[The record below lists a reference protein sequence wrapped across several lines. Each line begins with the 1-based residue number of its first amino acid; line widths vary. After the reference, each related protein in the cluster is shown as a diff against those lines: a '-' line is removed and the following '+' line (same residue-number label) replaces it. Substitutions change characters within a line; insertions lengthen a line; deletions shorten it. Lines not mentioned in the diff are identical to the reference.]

1 MCDKDSGGTNAM
13 PASKPSILRRPTQ
26 TMQRIAPD
34 MKNTDLFSPLQ
45 LGPLTLP
52 NRIIMPP
59 MTRMRARMPGN
70 IPWELNAE
78 YYRQRA
84 SAGLIVTEGTPVS
97 PRGHGYYHTPGIY
110 TEEQAAGWQLVTEAI
125 HQAGGLVF
133 IQLWHVGRITHRDLQ
148 PNGEAP
154 VAPSAVAGVG
164 QALTA
169 PGIAKDYS
177 TPRALTTG
185 EITGVVEE
193 FRQGAELAQKAG
205 FDGVELHGANGYLI
219 EQFLSD
225 QTNQRTDQY
234 GGTLANRTRFLME
247 VVEAV
252 TSVWS
257 ADRVGVRL
265 SPANTFGGSEF
276 SDRFGTF
283 SHVIGE
289 LNHYGLAYLHLVEPR
304 VAGNKDLLHFDTTL
318 SSRHFKPLITGNTRL
333 FSAGGHHLD
342 SAQAAIINH
351 EADAVGFGRAF
362 IANPDLPHRLATGA
376 PLNRYQRET
385 FYGGTEVGYTDYPA
399 LNPAEILT

>member
-1 MCDKDSGGTNAM
+1 M
-13 PASKPSILRRPTQ
+13 PN
-26 TMQRIAPD
+26 D
-34 MKNTDLFSPLQ
+34 NLFSPLE

-59 MTRMRARMPGN
+59 LTRMRARMPGN

-84 SAGLIVTEGTPVS
+84 TAGLVITEGTPVS
-97 PRGHGYYHTPGIY
+97 PRGHGYYHPPGIY
-110 TEEQAAGWQLVTEAI
+110 TEEQAKGWRLVADAI
-125 HQAGGLVF
+125 HQAGGRVF
-133 IQLWHVGRITHRDLQ
+133 IQLWHVGRVTHRDLQ

-154 VAPSAVAGVG
+154 VAPSAIAGVG

-177 TPRALTTG
+177 TPRALTVS
-185 EITGVVEE
+185 EVAGVVEE
-193 FRQGAELAQKAG
+193 FRHGAKLAKQAG

-225 QTNQRTDQY
+225 HTNLRSDQY
-234 GGTLANRTRFLME
+234 GGSLENRSRFLIE

-252 TSVWS
+252 ASVWS

-276 SDRFGTF
+276 SDRFGAF

-289 LNHYGLAYLHLVEPR
+289 LNRYGLAYLHLVEPR
-304 VAGNKDLLHFDTTL
+304 VAGNKDLLHFDSAL
-318 SSRHFKPLITGNTRL
+318 STRHFKPLITGDTRL
-333 FSAGGHHLD
+333 ISAGGHNLE
-342 SAQAAIINH
+342 SAQAAVASG
-351 EADAVGFGRAF
+351 ETDAIAFGRAF
-362 IANPDLPHRLATGA
+362 IANPDLPHRLAIGA
-376 PLNRYQRET
+376 PLNRYNRET
-385 FYGGTEVGYTDYPA
+385 FYGGMEAGYTDYAAWESNAA
-399 LNPAEILT
+399 LA